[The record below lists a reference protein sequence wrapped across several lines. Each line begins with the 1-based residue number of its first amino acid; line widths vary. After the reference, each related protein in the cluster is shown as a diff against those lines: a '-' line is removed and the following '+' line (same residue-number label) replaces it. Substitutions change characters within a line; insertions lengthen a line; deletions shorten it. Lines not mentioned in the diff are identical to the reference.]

1 MSDNSCFFFLL
12 DFNFLLIHILIIPA
26 KKMQANGSKDWKF
39 FDKRE
44 IGLTCVAFS
53 GGQPKEGVDTGP
65 EYVLKAGLIQ
75 QLNEMNFDVILTGD
89 KIHNYKEFF
98 PKSDP
103 PVGIIKLPRTVG
115 IVNKI
120 LADQVYQHAK
130 MGRLALQI
138 GGDHSMAIGSI
149 SGIARGV
156 KERLGHDIKV
166 VWVDAHADINTPETT
181 ETGNL
186 HGMPVSFLTNLVKE
200 KIEGLDWI
208 EPCLKP
214 ENLVYIGL
222 RDVDKDE
229 KEILKKYNIKAFS
242 MHEIDRY
249 GIGKVVDMTI
259 EHLSKGEDAESPIH
273 LSFDIDALDP
283 SVAAS
288 TGTPVRG
295 GLTFREGHF
304 ICEALYETGRLVG
317 LDMVE
322 LNPAIGDKC
331 EDTITV
337 GCSLI
342 RATFGEALL

>member
-1 MSDNSCFFFLL
+1 
-12 DFNFLLIHILIIPA
+12 
-26 KKMQANGSKDWKF
+26 MQTNGTSEWKW

-44 IGLTCVAFS
+44 IGMTCVAFS
-53 GGQPKEGVDTGP
+53 GGQPREGVDLGP

-75 QLNEMNFDVILTGD
+75 QLTEMNFNVTLTGD
-89 KIHNYKEFF
+89 KIHYYKEFF
-98 PKSDP
+98 PATDN
-103 PVGIIKLPRTVG
+103 PVGIIKRPRTVG
-115 IVNKI
+115 IVNKL
-120 LADQVYQHAK
+120 LADQVYQHVKA
-130 MGRLALQI
+130 GRLALQI
-138 GGDHSMAIGSI
+138 GGDHSMALGTI
-149 SGIARGV
+149 SGVARGI
-156 KERLGHDIKV
+156 KERFDEDIKV
-166 VWVDAHADINTPETT
+166 IWVDAHADINTPETT

-186 HGMPVSFLTNLVKE
+186 HGMPLSFLTNLVKD
-200 KIEGLDWI
+200 KIEGLEWV

-229 KEILKKYNIKAFS
+229 KEIMKKYKIKAFS

-249 GIGKVVDMTI
+249 GIGQVIDMAI
-259 EHLSKGEDAESPIH
+259 AHLTKSKDDQSPIH

-295 GLTFREGHF
+295 GLTFREGHY
-304 ICEALYETGRLVG
+304 ICEALHLTGRLVG

-322 LNPAIGDKC
+322 LNPAIGDNH

>member
-1 MSDNSCFFFLL
+1 MET
-12 DFNFLLIHILIIPA
+12 
-26 KKMQANGSKDWKF
+26 NGSSDWKF

-44 IGLTCVAFS
+44 IGMTCVAFS
-53 GGQPKEGVDTGP
+53 GGQRKEGVDLGP
-65 EYVLKAGLIQ
+65 EYVLKAGLIE
-75 QLNEMNFDVILTGD
+75 QLNEMDFNVVLTGN
-89 KIHNYKEFF
+89 KIHNYNEFF
-98 PKSDP
+98 PESDP
-103 PVGIIKLPRTVG
+103 PIGIIKRPRTVG

-120 LADQVYQHAK
+120 LADQVYQHVKA
-130 MGRLALQI
+130 GRLALQI
-138 GGDHSMAIGSI
+138 GGDHSMALGTI
-149 SGIARGV
+149 SGIARGI
-156 KERLGHDIKV
+156 KERLGKDIKV
-166 VWVDAHADINTPETT
+166 IWVDAHADINTPETT

-186 HGMPVSFLTNLVKE
+186 HGMPLSFLMNLVKM

-229 KEILKKYNIKAFS
+229 KEILKKYKIKAFS

-249 GIGKVVDMTI
+249 GIGQVMDMTL
-259 EHLSKGEDAESPIH
+259 EHLSKGDSAQSPIH

-283 SVAAS
+283 SVASS

-295 GLTFREGHF
+295 GLTFREGHY
-304 ICEALYETGRLVG
+304 ICEILHATGRLVG

-322 LNPAIGDKC
+322 LNPAIGDKH
-331 EDTITV
+331 EDTITI

-342 RATFGEALL
+342 RATIGEALL

>member
-1 MSDNSCFFFLL
+1 MET
-12 DFNFLLIHILIIPA
+12 
-26 KKMQANGSKDWKF
+26 NGSSDWKF

-44 IGLTCVAFS
+44 IGMTCVAFS
-53 GGQPKEGVDTGP
+53 GGQRKEGVDLGP
-65 EYVLKAGLIQ
+65 EYVLKAGLIE
-75 QLNEMNFDVILTGD
+75 QLNAMDFNVMLTGN
-89 KIHNYKEFF
+89 KIHNYNEFF
-98 PKSDP
+98 PESDP
-103 PVGIIKLPRTVG
+103 PIGIIKRPRTVG

-120 LADQVYQHAK
+120 LADQVYQHVKA
-130 MGRLALQI
+130 GRLALQI
-138 GGDHSMAIGSI
+138 GGDHSMALGTI
-149 SGIARGV
+149 SGIARGI
-156 KERLGHDIKV
+156 KERLGKDIKV
-166 VWVDAHADINTPETT
+166 IWVDAHADINTPETT

-186 HGMPVSFLTNLVKE
+186 HGMPLSFLMNLVKM

-229 KEILKKYNIKAFS
+229 KEILKKYKIKAFS

-249 GIGKVVDMTI
+249 GIGQVMDMTL
-259 EHLSKGEDAESPIH
+259 EHLSKGDSAQSPIH

-283 SVAAS
+283 SVASS

-295 GLTFREGHF
+295 GLTFREGHY
-304 ICEALYETGRLVG
+304 ICEILHATGRLVG

-322 LNPAIGDKC
+322 LNPAIGDKH
-331 EDTITV
+331 EDTITI

-342 RATFGEALL
+342 RATIGEALL

>member
-1 MSDNSCFFFLL
+1 MET
-12 DFNFLLIHILIIPA
+12 
-26 KKMQANGSKDWKF
+26 NGSSDWKF

-44 IGLTCVAFS
+44 IGMTCVAFS
-53 GGQPKEGVDTGP
+53 GGQPRKGVDLGP
-65 EYVLKAGLIQ
+65 EYVLKAGLIE
-75 QLNEMNFDVILTGD
+75 QLNAMDFNVMLTGN
-89 KIHNYKEFF
+89 KIHNYNEFF
-98 PKSDP
+98 PESDP
-103 PVGIIKLPRTVG
+103 PIGIIKLPRTVG

-120 LADQVYQHAK
+120 LADQVYQHVKA
-130 MGRLALQI
+130 GRLALQI
-138 GGDHSMAIGSI
+138 GGDHSMALGTI
-149 SGIARGV
+149 SGIARGI
-156 KERLGHDIKV
+156 KERLGKDIKV
-166 VWVDAHADINTPETT
+166 IWVDAHADINTPETT

-186 HGMPVSFLTNLVKE
+186 HGMPLSFLMNLVKM

-229 KEILKKYNIKAFS
+229 KEILKKYKIKAFS

-249 GIGKVVDMTI
+249 GIGQVMDMTL
-259 EHLSKGEDAESPIH
+259 EHLSKGDSAQSPIH

-283 SVAAS
+283 SVASS

-295 GLTFREGHF
+295 GLTFREGHY
-304 ICEALYETGRLVG
+304 ICEILHATGRLVG

-322 LNPAIGDKC
+322 LNPAIGDKH
-331 EDTITV
+331 EDTITI

-342 RATFGEALL
+342 RATIGEALL

>member
-1 MSDNSCFFFLL
+1 MET
-12 DFNFLLIHILIIPA
+12 
-26 KKMQANGSKDWKF
+26 NGSSDWKF

-44 IGLTCVAFS
+44 VGVTCVAFS
-53 GGQPKEGVDTGP
+53 GGQPKEGVDLGP

-75 QLNEMNFDVILTGD
+75 QITDMNYKVTLTGD
-89 KIHNYKEFF
+89 KIHYYKEFF
-98 PKSDP
+98 PQSDAP
-103 PVGIIKLPRTVG
+103 IGIIKRPRTVG
-115 IVNKI
+115 IVNKM
-120 LADQVYQHAK
+120 LADQVYEHAK
-130 MGRLALQI
+130 MGRFALQV
-138 GGDHSMAIGSI
+138 GGDHSMAMGTI
-149 SGIARGV
+149 SGIARAV
-156 KERLGHDIKV
+156 RERLNEDIKV
-166 VWVDAHADINTPETT
+166 IWVDAHADINTPETT

-186 HGMPVSFLTNLVKE
+186 HGMPVSFLTNLASNKF
-200 KIEGLDWI
+200 EGLEWI
-208 EPCLKP
+208 QPCLKP

-229 KEILKKYNIKAFS
+229 KTILKKHKIKAFS

-249 GIGKVVDMTI
+249 GIGKVVDLAI
-259 EHLSKGEDAESPIH
+259 EHLSKGGSSQSPIH

-283 SVAAS
+283 SVASS

-304 ICEALYETGRLVG
+304 ICEALYQTGRLVG

-322 LNPAIGDKC
+322 LNPAIGEQF

-342 RATFGEALL
+342 RATLGEALL

>member
-1 MSDNSCFFFLL
+1 MET
-12 DFNFLLIHILIIPA
+12 
-26 KKMQANGSKDWKF
+26 NGRSDWKF

-44 IGLTCVAFS
+44 IGMTCVAFS
-53 GGQPKEGVDTGP
+53 GGQPREGVDLGP
-65 EYVLKAGLIQ
+65 AYVLKAGLIQ
-75 QLNEMNFDVILTGD
+75 QLNQMNFKVVLTGD
-89 KIHNYKEFF
+89 KIHDYKEFF

-103 PVGIIKLPRTVG
+103 PIGIIKRPRTVG
-115 IVNKI
+115 IVNQI
-120 LADQVYQHAK
+120 IADQVYDHVK

-138 GGDHSMAIGSI
+138 GGDHSMAMGTI
-149 SGIARGV
+149 SGIARGI
-156 KERLGHDIKV
+156 KERFGEDIKV
-166 VWVDAHADINTPETT
+166 IWVDAHADINTPETT
-181 ETGNL
+181 ESGNL
-186 HGMPVSFLTNLVKE
+186 HGMPVSFLANLVQE
-200 KIEGLDWI
+200 KIEGLEWI

-229 KEILKKYNIKAFS
+229 KEILKKFKIKAFS

-249 GIGKVVDMTI
+249 GIGRIVDMTI
-259 EHLSKGEDAESPIH
+259 EHLSKGENDQSPIH

-283 SVAAS
+283 SVASS

-295 GLTFREGHF
+295 GLTFREGHY
-304 ICEALYETGRLVG
+304 ICEALHATGRLVG

-322 LNPAIGDKC
+322 LNPAIGDNH

-342 RATFGEALL
+342 RATFGETLL